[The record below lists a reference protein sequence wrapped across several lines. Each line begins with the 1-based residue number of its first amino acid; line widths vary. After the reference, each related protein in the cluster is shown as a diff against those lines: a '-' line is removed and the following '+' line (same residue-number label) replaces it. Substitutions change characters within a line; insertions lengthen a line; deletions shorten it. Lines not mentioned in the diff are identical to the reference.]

1 MTSSKPC
8 RHSDPGCKCSLR
20 APLQPWAE
28 SHSTCTVSPATKP
41 CHPKCKYKRIRPRFR
56 GKVIPVRPSLKEILF
71 LAIPVPH
78 DAPIAPGCTAARATT
93 VLPRQTHDARSAN
106 FTTSAGRAD
115 IASRNRDR
123 KVRAGELGCLCTQGT
138 RPPVRCRA
146 KPSQQMVNMQRH
158 ATFHPEAREVV
169 GAEDNKPG
177 SS

>member
-1 MTSSKPC
+1 MGRSHLVHARFPRQQNPVTQSANINVSG
-8 RHSDPGCKCSLR
+8 RDS
-20 APLQPWAE
+20 AE
-28 SHSTCTVSPATKP
+28 KS
-41 CHPKCKYKRIRPRFR
+41 F
-56 GKVIPVRPSLKEILF
+56 PVRPSLKEILF

-93 VLPRQTHDARSAN
+93 VLPRQTHDAHSAD

-146 KPSQQMVNMQRH
+146 KPSQQMVNIQKH
-158 ATFHPEAREVV
+158 ATLHPEAREVV